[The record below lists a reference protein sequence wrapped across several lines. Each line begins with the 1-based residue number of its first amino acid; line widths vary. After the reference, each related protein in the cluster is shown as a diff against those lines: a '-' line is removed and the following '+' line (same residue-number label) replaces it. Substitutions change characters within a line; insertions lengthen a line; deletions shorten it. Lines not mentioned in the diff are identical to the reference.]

1 MSTITKTSK
10 PKTPKKP
17 TYKPMPK
24 APKMS
29 ASVEAWK
36 RYNDQVN
43 KVAAENLKKKAKYE
57 KELAAVKAVA
67 KAKQAI
73 KDRVAATKKRVPFGV
88 RKSDNDTR
96 VFG

>member
-1 MSTITKTSK
+1 MNTLTKTSK

-17 TYKPMPK
+17 TYKPLPK

-29 ASVEAWK
+29 ASVEAWN

-67 KAKQAI
+67 KVKETI
-73 KDRVAATKKRVPFGV
+73 KSRVAATKRRVPFGV
-88 RKSDNDTR
+88 RKDGDSR
-96 VFG
+96 ARG